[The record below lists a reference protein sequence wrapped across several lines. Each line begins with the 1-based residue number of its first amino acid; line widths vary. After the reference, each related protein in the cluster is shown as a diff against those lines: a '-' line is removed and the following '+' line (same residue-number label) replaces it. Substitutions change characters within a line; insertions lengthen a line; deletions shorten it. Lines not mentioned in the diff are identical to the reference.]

1 MGKKRKK
8 LASLRR
14 PLQSNKKKSK
24 KTSVHHVSTTA
35 PLTSHPT
42 PPVPLTITTVIHEIE
57 QQQRH
62 RIPSYLPQSLARS
75 IAKRVGG
82 KCKVKHVNNFVV
94 ALRQKRRR
102 KQGKKKPAFYYFI
115 LNKPVGYTSMRDNPN
130 TTIAQYPSCYDV
142 LPKEYPAVPHV
153 GRLDVETEGLLMFTD
168 DGQLLEGLI
177 NDRDS
182 TKAIA
187 YTSKYCKKRK
197 KKNKKRN
204 HNDQLEQQ
212 TVHVREKVAKVYLVQ
227 VSIGD
232 ASSTSAVGFEEA
244 TASSLDQGRLDT
256 FFLENMKQKLVYP
269 DGTETRPAEV
279 NEATSDVENNAT
291 LRRVVRKGGGA
302 SSSSSSSSSSMFWLC
317 VKITQGKNR
326 QVRRLCARAGID
338 VHRLIRFS
346 LGPLS
351 LSSIVKP
358 GSIRSLTHEELV
370 ACYGI
375 ACPNVAIKH
384 IPEMLDICAT

>member
-1 MGKKRKK
+1 ME
-8 LASLRR
+8 
-14 PLQSNKKKSK
+14 
-24 KTSVHHVSTTA
+24 TA
-35 PLTSHPT
+35 

-57 QQQRH
+57 QRQRH
-62 RIPSYLPQSLARS
+62 RIPSYLPQSLAHS

-102 KQGKKKPAFYYFI
+102 KQRKKTPAFYYFI

-130 TTIAQYPSCYDV
+130 VTIAQYPSCYDL

-153 GRLDVETEGLLMFTD
+153 GRLDVQTEGLLMFTD
-168 DGQLLEGLI
+168 DGELLQGLVG
-177 NDRDS
+177 DS
-182 TKAIA
+182 TAIA
-187 YTSKYCKKRK
+187 CTSKYGKKRK
-197 KKNKKRN
+197 KKNKKN
-204 HNDQLEQQ
+204 KKNKNDQSEQQ
-212 TVHVREKVAKVYLVQ
+212 TVREKVAKVYLVQ
-227 VSIGD
+227 VSIDG

-244 TASSLDQGRLDT
+244 TASSLDQGRLDP
-256 FFLENMKQKLVYP
+256 FFLVDMQRKLVYP

-291 LRRVVRKGGGA
+291 LRRVVRKGSDVSSGDGGGGGGGG
-302 SSSSSSSSSSMFWLC
+302 SSSNMFWLC

-326 QVRRLCARAGID
+326 QVRRLCARAGLD
-338 VHRLIRFS
+338 VKRLIRFS

-351 LSSIVKP
+351 LSSLSKP

-375 ACPNVAIKH
+375 ACPNVSIKH
-384 IPEMLDICAT
+384 IPEMLPL